1 MFTQLRRNWKIIKL
15 NGFEVT
21 PSTLFRTKHNGGQ
34 FSPLPQF
41 SNVDFTKTDPFRS
54 LPNEILNPPPSVPL
68 PGGPPVPG
76 PDDEVMGRGRAVRC
90 SAVLSVTK

>member
-1 MFTQLRRNWKIIKL
+1 MEASSLRCL
-15 NGFEVT
+15 SFL
-21 PSTLFRTKHNGGQ
+21 TLTSQKQ
-34 FSPLPQF
+34 
-41 SNVDFTKTDPFRS
+41 DPFRS

-76 PDDEVMGRGRAVRC
+76 PDDEVLGRGRPVRC